1 MTEGLKCL
9 KFWTEYTHCGV
20 LAWRKIYAKSARK
33 MLQRKRLHH
42 KKQISKGV
50 LFKEYKTQTGSV
62 TSAVK
67 EMQLWISVMLLLAH

>member
-1 MTEGLKCL
+1 MEEDLCKEC
-9 KFWTEYTHCGV
+9 KKNAAE
-20 LAWRKIYAKSARK
+20 
-33 MLQRKRLHH
+33 KRLHH

-67 EMQLWISVMLLLAH
+67 EMQLYSLDQCDVAIGPLN